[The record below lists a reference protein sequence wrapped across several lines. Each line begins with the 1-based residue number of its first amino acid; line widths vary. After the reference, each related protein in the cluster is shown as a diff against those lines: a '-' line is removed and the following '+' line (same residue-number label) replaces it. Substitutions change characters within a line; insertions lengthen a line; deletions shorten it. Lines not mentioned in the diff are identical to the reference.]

1 MTVIEQALEETDLQP
16 ERLTREITGTITMHY
31 AGIFRDDK
39 TVFLAFSHRAGTCLE
54 VWQGETAP
62 KATARAKTLKGRRY
76 VHDNPRSDIT
86 WR

>member
-54 VWQGETAP
+54 VWQEKRHQRQP
-62 KATARAKTLKGRRY
+62 QELK
-76 VHDNPRSDIT
+76 P
-86 WR
+86 